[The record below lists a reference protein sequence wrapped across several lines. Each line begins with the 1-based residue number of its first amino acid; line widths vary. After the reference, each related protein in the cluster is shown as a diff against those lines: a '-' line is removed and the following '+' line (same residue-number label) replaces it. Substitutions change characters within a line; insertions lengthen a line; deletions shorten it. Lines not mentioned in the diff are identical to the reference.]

1 MNNLAVCRI
10 WSTSRVV
17 RELPDHCVMLG
28 TAVARSELWLYH
40 LTMVTQRSEL
50 VRNSISM
57 SCQDTMTDVAT
68 PPLEMN
74 VSCFSDFLEAIRL
87 AIFHVQVRI

>member
-28 TAVARSELWLYH
+28 WMAVARSELWLDH
-40 LTMVTQRSEL
+40 LTMVWRFVL
-50 VRNSISM
+50 VA
-57 SCQDTMTDVAT
+57 DW
-68 PPLEMN
+68 
-74 VSCFSDFLEAIRL
+74 L
-87 AIFHVQVRI
+87 AFFQVQVRICFVESIF